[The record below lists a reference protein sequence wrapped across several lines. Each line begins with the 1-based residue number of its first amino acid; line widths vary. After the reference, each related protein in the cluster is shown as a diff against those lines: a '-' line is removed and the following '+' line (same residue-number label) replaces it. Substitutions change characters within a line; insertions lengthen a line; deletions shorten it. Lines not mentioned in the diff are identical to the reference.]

1 MFLKEQWLLITI
13 GFPFVFL
20 APLGDLIVPA
30 YIGMVIQAMVD
41 GTPDQLM
48 GLIRDW
54 GILLAAGCVA
64 KLIQTLLYGRACE
77 RIGYSVRAKLFDST
91 IRKDLTYFD
100 ETKTGDISK

>member
-1 MFLKEQWLLITI
+1 MTDGTNEELFSLLKE
-13 GFPFVFL
+13 
-20 APLGDLIVPA
+20 
-30 YIGMVIQAMVD
+30 
-41 GTPDQLM
+41 
-48 GLIRDW
+48 W

-100 ETKTGDISK
+100 ETKTGDISKYLSM